1 MTFLDITKP
10 AASTSRA
17 VHSPSL
23 AAHNRQLGTI
33 VLNTW
38 KAAAGRDRAQTGTG
52 SKHLTLKHTV
62 LWRQAVEHCRAGG
75 AQGAAVAR
83 RAGIGSGHH
92 FTTEPDPLA
101 GRPPAVTAA
110 QQHSA
115 DPTDIVVMRHACTP
129 YSGHAKLPQRPRY
142 SAAEVP
148 HAMGLRAEDQVNVHI
163 NAGTHSKASSIM
175 LSVCNCFSSSHM
187 LINSSIHA

>member
-23 AAHNRQLGTI
+23 AAHNRQLRTI

-38 KAAAGRDRAQTGTG
+38 KAAAGRDRTHTGTG

-75 AQGAAVAR
+75 AQGAGVAR
-83 RAGIGSGHH
+83 RAGIGSGRH

-115 DPTDIVVMRHACTP
+115 DPTDIMVTHARLILGMQSCPKDPDTVLLRCP
-129 YSGHAKLPQRPRY
+129 MPWGCAPRTRSTYTSMLGHTAKR
-142 SAAEVP
+142 AA
-148 HAMGLRAEDQVNVHI
+148 
-163 NAGTHSKASSIM
+163 
-175 LSVCNCFSSSHM
+175 
-187 LINSSIHA
+187 